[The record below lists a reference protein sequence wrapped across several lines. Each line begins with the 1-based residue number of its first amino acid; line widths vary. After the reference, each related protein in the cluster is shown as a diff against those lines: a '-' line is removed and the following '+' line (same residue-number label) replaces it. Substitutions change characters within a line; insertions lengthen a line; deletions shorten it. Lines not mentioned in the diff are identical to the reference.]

1 MEEALVHNERQ
12 AQAARR
18 REIDELERAEQQQ
31 LHHSRRHVATSM
43 AAPQQHQQQAQAAV
57 AGLNLLPTTTRD
69 RFTDALTSAS
79 SAG

>member
-18 REIDELERAEQQQ
+18 REIDDLERAEQQ